1 MDLAHSLHFYFPV
14 LTATNDDPEEKPA
27 THVSPNVFGNLR
39 FLPWSD
45 EFPQFMDLLVG
56 ILCSPTR
63 GRRKIDSSSLIPP
76 PWQIK
81 IPIAARFPQA
91 GGFFLQESEVR
102 NQKSKVKCQ
111 MSKVR
116 NRVG

>member
-63 GRRKIDSSSLIPP
+63 GRQKIDSSSLIPP

-91 GGFFLQESEVR
+91 GGLFLQESETR
-102 NQKSKVKCQ
+102 SLKSEI
-111 MSKVR
+111 R
-116 NRVG
+116 